1 MTVPFMYNFEALIC
15 NKFPSDCLSLIKSF
29 YFSLGKRKP
38 KLFALKNVME
48 RGIKKK
54 FHFRNALICI

>member
-15 NKFPSDCLSLIKSF
+15 NKFPSDCLSLIKLF
-29 YFSLGKRKP
+29 YFNFRKRKP
-38 KLFALKNVME
+38 KIVTFKNVME